1 MKYLLQA
8 YFIAMVRQ
16 VDDFQ
21 EFQQLINGD
30 APVLIDFTAT
40 WCGPCQVI
48 GPVFNTLAGNKKYEG
63 ITFIK
68 VDVDQNEEASE
79 HAEISCMP
87 T

>member
-1 MKYLLQA
+1 
-8 YFIAMVRQ
+8 MVRQ
-16 VDDFQ
+16 LDTPE
-21 EFQQLINGD
+21 EFASALHNPEGKLV
-30 APVLIDFTAT
+30 AVDFTAT
-40 WCGPCQVI
+40 WWGPCQVI